1 MKPFYINRLPHIV
14 PLGGCFFV
22 TFCTHDSIPIHKR
35 IGKKGDSFSTEFEA
49 YDRRQDLSIGLI
61 NLTWP
66 PIAAIV
72 KSTIERHD
80 QELYELLYYCI
91 MPTHVHKVINTGFR
105 TDPKPLHQIMKKVKG
120 ASSRMINMELGQT
133 GVFWQAES
141 YDHLIRS
148 DRELAAIGNYILEN
162 PVKAGL
168 VTHWEDWP
176 YSYVKYS

>member
-1 MKPFYINRLPHIV
+1 MKTFYINRLPHIV

-22 TFCTHDSIPIHKR
+22 TFCTHDSIPIHKNLGR
-35 IGKKGDSFSTEFEA
+35 NRDYLEA
-49 YDRRQDLSIGLI
+49 FKTCDRRHDLSAGLI

-66 PIAAIV
+66 PMAAIV
-72 KSTIERHD
+72 KSTIEQHEQD
-80 QELYELLYYCI
+80 LYELLYYCI

-105 TDPKPLHQIMKKVKG
+105 SDPRPLHQIMKKVKG

-148 DRELAAIGNYILEN
+148 DRELAAIGKYILEN

-168 VTHWEDWP
+168 VTQWEDWP
-176 YSYVKYS
+176 YSFVKYS